1 MAAIITDDFRRN
13 QARLLVNDIKASA
26 SSLFDSPSDN
36 SDETTWPYRGNNR
49 YAIGL
54 GKSDPWPDSDGIA
67 ESSNSFAAPV
77 PSGTIQEMD
86 DVMNNLFTLK
96 DVEIGNV
103 KQLIAKNAW
112 ESGRKYKIY
121 DTSDNDMFYATGDEY
136 PCVVTNGD
144 KVYVCLSN
152 SALDGYTSAGI
163 ASTVAPASTGYSYNQ
178 TTTDGYVWAHV
189 VTLTPE
195 KLNTAQ
201 YAPIPQLD
209 VAGQVSHVLTGGLLT
224 HIGVTDGG
232 TGYTSAPTV
241 TVTVV
246 DHYGQFIA
254 NSTGVTF
261 KAIVENGAVTRVD
274 MTDATASPAAGSNH
288 YWTTDTARAPYIG
301 DGTIASRT
309 AHASVAFSGGGA
321 TSQATGYAVILPST
335 GLASNAIDV
344 LPTWFVGITADFIAG
359 GGTDDDHA
367 AIDFR
372 QVSLLKNVVRNTAED
387 NSDGTMDTLKYVTL
401 DEATSGS
408 SQETNRAG
416 LAQGHVL
423 YTSTGA
429 TMYFDYIDGNNLYY
443 HQNSNDDVNM
453 IRPLADDTLFNA
465 SSGQIGDVLS
475 VHKGEYDQFKHAVYG
490 DNDLGPT
497 KKNGEVIFHEN
508 RKPFSRGDDQ
518 TEEVKLIIQL

>member
-26 SSLFDSPSDN
+26 SASFDASSDN

-67 ESSNSFAAPV
+67 EDSNSFAAPV

-96 DVEIGNV
+96 DVEIANV
-103 KQLIAKNAW
+103 KQLIAKNIW
-112 ESGRKYKIY
+112 VSGRKYKIY
-121 DTSDNDMFYATGDEY
+121 NTSDNDMFYATADEY

-152 SALDGYTSAGI
+152 SAIDGYTSAGI
-163 ASTVAPASTGYSYNQ
+163 ASTVAPAGTNYQYNE

-189 VTLTPE
+189 VNLTAE

-201 YAPIPQLD
+201 YAPIPQAD
-209 VAGQVSHVLTGGLLT
+209 VAGQTSHVITGGLLT

-241 TVTVV
+241 TVTAV
-246 DHYGQFIA
+246 DHNGQAIT

-274 MTDATASPAAGSNH
+274 MTDTAASPAAGSNH
-288 YWTTDTARAPYIG
+288 YWTTDTTRAPYIG
-301 DGTIASRT
+301 DGTIASRAVLAT
-309 AHASVAFSGGGA
+309 VAFSGGGA
-321 TSQATGYAVILPST
+321 TSQATGYAVILPPT

-344 LPTWFVGITADFIAG
+344 LPTWFVGISTDFIAL
-359 GGTDDDHA
+359 GTDDDHA

-387 NSDGTMDTLKYVTL
+387 TSDGTMDTLKYLTL
-401 DEATSGS
+401 DTPTAAQT
-408 SQETNRAG
+408 TARAG
-416 LAQGHVL
+416 LTQGQVL
-423 YTSTGA
+423 YGSASGA
-429 TMYFDYIDGNNLYY
+429 LTYFDYISGNDLYY
-443 HQNSNDDVNM
+443 HQNSDAGVNM
-453 IRPLADDTLFNA
+453 IRPTTSDNLGTT
-465 SSGQIGDVLS
+465 SGGNQLGTILS
-475 VHKGEYDQFKHAVYG
+475 VNKGEYDQFKHTAYG
-490 DNDLGPT
+490 ANDTTPT

-508 RKPFSRGDDQ
+508 RKPFSRGSDQ
-518 TEEVKLIIQL
+518 NEEVKLIIQL